1 MNSVQ
6 VHLRVEKDLTER
18 TSRQDEDVVEEDDD
32 GETEAMVGKKRI
44 PSPDQL
50 RDYNYAVAG
59 Q

>member
-1 MNSVQ
+1 MNTVQ
-6 VHLRVEKDLTER
+6 GHCRIEKDLTER
-18 TSRQDEDVVEEDDD
+18 TPKEDEETSQVDD
-32 GETEAMVGKKRI
+32 ETEAMGGKKRI

>member
-1 MNSVQ
+1 MNVP
-6 VHLRVEKDLTER
+6 VHF
-18 TSRQDEDVVEEDDD
+18 SIEEDLEGHSQRDQDD
-32 GETEAMVGKKRI
+32 DEETEAMGGKKRI

>member
-1 MNSVQ
+1 M
-6 VHLRVEKDLTER
+6 TER
-18 TSRQDEDVVEEDDD
+18 TPKEDEEIIQGDD
-32 GETEAMVGKKRI
+32 ETEAMVGKKRI

>member
-1 MNSVQ
+1 MNTVRE
-6 VHLRVEKDLTER
+6 HRWIGKDLTER
-18 TSRQDEDVVEEDDD
+18 TPKEDEVTSQIDDD
-32 GETEAMVGKKRI
+32 LVAMGGKKRI

>member
-1 MNSVQ
+1 MNTVQ
-6 VHLRVEKDLTER
+6 GHRWIEKDLTER
-18 TSRQDEDVVEEDDD
+18 TPKEDGVTSPVDD
-32 GETEAMVGKKRI
+32 ETETMGGKKRI

>member
-1 MNSVQ
+1 MNTVQ
-6 VHLRVEKDLTER
+6 EHCWIGKDLTER
-18 TSRQDEDVVEEDDD
+18 TPKEDEVTSQIDDD
-32 GETEAMVGKKRI
+32 PVAMGGKKRI